1 METKEVVVR
10 FLRVLPEFVI
20 GLLVLVALAIHVGSE
35 APLTTAAAVSCQS
48 SVLMTCGVFGAE
60 SVNGTQVNGTG
71 TCVCVSDRSFFY
83 GMVGAGAVFYGMGRA
98 LFNSPGA
105 TNLVFLVGAIFAVIG
120 YVFAFVG
127 AVLSVTEYVDPR
139 TIAIGVLLGLSAL
152 ISCFDSIYE
161 FFKRRRESTY
171 NVL

>member
-1 METKEVVVR
+1 METKEVVFR
-10 FLRVLPEFVI
+10 FVRVLPEFVI
-20 GLLVLVALAIHVGSE
+20 GLLVLVTLAIHVGSE
-35 APLTTAAAVSCQS
+35 APLTTTAGLSCQS
-48 SVLMTCGVFGAE
+48 SVLMTCGVFGGE
-60 SVNGTQVNGTG
+60 MVNGTIANGTA

-83 GMVGAGAVFYGMGRA
+83 GMVGAGAVFYLTGRT

-105 TNLVFLVGAIFAVIG
+105 TNLVFLVAAIFAVIG
-120 YVFAFVG
+120 YTFAFVG

-139 TIAIGVLLGLSAL
+139 TIALGVLMGLAAL